1 MRGRHLLIGTRSGSP
16 VGPRGVVLVI
26 TLLLVGLLFVMAT
39 TMINLASSDYQ
50 VANNES
56 QSIQALFNADAGVE
70 EAKMR
75 VSPNAP
81 TGMGIAIGTDPRW
94 RAYLLSGT
102 TQAQIQGGLDPT
114 YNSSEATGN
123 YFYYNT
129 VQTGSNAIQ
138 WGWARIQHKFDGS
151 GNILYQDVTT
161 GADTTTTSWVD
172 GGGTTIYNPP
182 ILIVTAEGIQ
192 SSVRRQ
198 ISAEYQPI
206 VSTTTST
213 NTVVTDPFG
222 SAVHGKSTVFITGN
236 ATTDSYDPR
245 IGPYGGTNV
254 HHKGDVSTD
263 SVAAAAVTVNPN
275 STVDG
280 SAAVGPAS
288 LGGDP
293 ATGINDQGTI
303 TGATTTEP
311 SLWNLPLSTIPAGVT
326 NQGSL
331 SISGNHTVVLNEGT
345 YWFSSLSITGNGQ
358 LKTVGAV
365 KIYVTGN
372 IQVNG
377 NGTGNASPVIT
388 KNNLPS
394 NLLIYGTVDPNNPSN
409 KCNSVTIQGN
419 GDLYS
424 AVYAPGASIMVS
436 GNGQVYGSLTGNTV
450 TINGSNG
457 ARFHYDESLSDLGRT
472 VTTSST
478 TTYATTGYSRYA
490 WHEIAF

>member
-1 MRGRHLLIGTRSGSP
+1 MRGRHLLLGTRGGSP

-81 TGMGIAIGTDPRW
+81 TGMGVPIGTDPKW

-102 TQAQIQGGLDPT
+102 TQTQIQGGLDAT
-114 YNSSEATGN
+114 YNASEATGN
-123 YFYYNT
+123 YSYYNT

-138 WGWARIQHKFDGS
+138 WGWARIQHKFNGA
-151 GNILYQDVTT
+151 NIVYQDVAT
-161 GADTTTTSWVD
+161 GAETTTASWVD

-192 SSVRRQ
+192 GTVRRQ
-198 ISAEYQPI
+198 ISVEYQPI
-206 VSTTTST
+206 VSTTTTT

-222 SAVHGKSTVFITGN
+222 SAIHGKSTVFVTGN
-236 ATTDSYDPR
+236 ATTDSYNATV
-245 IGPYGGTNV
+245 GPYGGTNV

-275 STVDG
+275 STIDG

-288 LGGDP
+288 LGGNP
-293 ATGINDQGTI
+293 STGIVDQGTI

-311 SLWNLPLSTIPAGVT
+311 TEWNLPLSTIPAGLT
-326 NQGSL
+326 NLGPL
-331 SISGNHTVVLNEGT
+331 TISGNKPVVLNEGT
-345 YWFSSLSITGNGQ
+345 YWYSSLQITGNGQ
-358 LKTVGAV
+358 LKTNGAV
-365 KIYVTGN
+365 KIYVTGT
-372 IQVNG
+372 ILING
-377 NGTGNASPVIT
+377 NGTGNASPVLT
-388 KNNLPS
+388 KNNLPA

-409 KCNSVTIQGN
+409 KCTSVTIQGN

-424 AVYAPGASIMVS
+424 AVYAPAATIMVS

-457 ARFHYDESLSDLGRT
+457 ARFHYDESLADLGRT

-478 TTYATTGYSRYA
+478 TTYSTTGYSRYS